1 MLFFR
6 SNMEHDLTRATL
18 KRLASEIA
26 ASPLDTRKT
35 RLQLDWASGQLVPF
49 CLKSEYLAPGSLAR
63 LLVLGSLARLLVLG
77 SLAPLL
83 VVGSL
88 ARLLVVGDKVI
99 GHELT
104 RAVRMDVARHV
115 SLLCEH
121 VSAQLVEA
129 LGRDHVALAVDLPR
143 DRSVARGAGGRA
155 SVDAHVGTL
164 TILSINDHALDE
176 LQVFVLRVIVVDDSE
191 DLRLHADLLEGVE
204 RGDRDDAIAAE
215 DTLVEGR
222 LHLPV
227 GAARAGRGVRPVDLV
242 RLTHVHVRAVLPF
255 VRRGEL
261 RLRLVVVAALEAT
274 THRCILVGRTGA
286 CHLIVTRVERRSRA

>member
-63 LLVLGSLARLLVLG
+63 LLVLGSLA
-77 SLAPLL
+77 PLL

-121 VSAQLVEA
+121 VSAQLVKA

-143 DRSVARGAGGRA
+143 DRSVA
-155 SVDAHVGTL
+155 
-164 TILSINDHALDE
+164 
-176 LQVFVLRVIVVDDSE
+176 
-191 DLRLHADLLEGVE
+191 
-204 RGDRDDAIAAE
+204 
-215 DTLVEGR
+215 
-222 LHLPV
+222 
-227 GAARAGRGVRPVDLV
+227 
-242 RLTHVHVRAVLPF
+242 
-255 VRRGEL
+255 
-261 RLRLVVVAALEAT
+261 
-274 THRCILVGRTGA
+274 
-286 CHLIVTRVERRSRA
+286 